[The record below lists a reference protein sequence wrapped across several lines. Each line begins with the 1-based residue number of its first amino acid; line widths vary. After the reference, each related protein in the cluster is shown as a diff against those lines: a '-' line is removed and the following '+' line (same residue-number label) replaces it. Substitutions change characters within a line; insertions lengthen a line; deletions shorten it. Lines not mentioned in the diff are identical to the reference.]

1 MEYFYIIM
9 AIHDDKRPTI
19 TIIICRLCPATAADV
34 GAVDGGV
41 VSVLVVGD
49 MVVLLLSPL
58 LGIVLQAVMND
69 APVPVT
75 SVVYKMSSTICIL
88 TNIPVTPSG
97 VVVIAN
103 P

>member
-1 MEYFYIIM
+1 M
-9 AIHDDKRPTI
+9 AIHDEKRPTI
-19 TIIICRLCPATAADV
+19 AIIICRLLSPATAAPDV
-34 GAVDGGV
+34 GAIDGGV
-41 VSVLVVGD
+41 VESVLVVGD

-75 SVVYKMSSTICIL
+75 SVVYKMSFTICIL

-97 VVVIAN
+97 VVVAI